1 MDAIMMM
8 VKSLKN
14 IEKSVQQQQKRTII
28 LDTNIKDI
36 QNVVRQ
42 RNVNQY
48 NDQN

>member
-1 MDAIMMM
+1 MM